1 MFSAAMLARVEDL
14 ARRAG
19 RLALSHYGRASFELK
34 GDTSPVSVADRE
46 VEALLRRELRDLDPG
61 AAYIGEETAR
71 DPAAVQRAREAERV
85 WVVDPIDGTAAYL
98 GELDVFAVCIGLLQR
113 GEPVAGVV
121 VLPALGQTFRAA
133 RGAGA
138 SWTTPRG
145 TRQIRARADEERS
158 ICCLLCPSNAH
169 RSYRIRYPGKVR
181 SFGCTAYHFLLVAR
195 GAGIGAVS
203 RSYIWD
209 WAAAAA
215 VLEEAGGVMRHL
227 DGSALDWR
235 ALLDG
240 GSAERAVLGAHP
252 ERWEELAAQIER
264 D

>member
-121 VLPALGQTFRAA
+121 VLPALGFTERHGTYTNCHGEAQEFYAGPYPAGSVALADWEILA
-133 RGAGA
+133 R
-138 SWTTPRG
+138 
-145 TRQIRARADEERS
+145 
-158 ICCLLCPSNAH
+158 L
-169 RSYRIRYPGKVR
+169 
-181 SFGCTAYHFLLVAR
+181 
-195 GAGIGAVS
+195 
-203 RSYIWD
+203 
-209 WAAAAA
+209 
-215 VLEEAGGVMRHL
+215 
-227 DGSALDWR
+227 GSH
-235 ALLDG
+235 
-240 GSAERAVLGAHP
+240 LGAEFP
-252 ERWEELAAQIER
+252 WTGFREVPWREDDKE